1 MKKLLTLFAALFCV
15 TTLSAQTNVST
26 DQELRDAIADKASI
40 KLTADIVLSNKTLSI
55 PEGTTVT
62 IDLGGYALD
71 RKLTKR
77 GEGGGQVITVR
88 EGATLNLSNGTLK
101 GGWGGNAGGLVNENG
116 TVNLTDVNITGCTGD
131 DKGGAIC
138 NFGTL
143 TMKGGAITDNTSFD
157 KDDPTGGGGMFNA
170 EGATATLT
178 GVTITGNQAKSKGG
192 GGICNYGT
200 LTLDGCTITGNTC
213 GKNGGGIYNYSTAT
227 LNMQGKNTITDNIGK
242 EGLTHNV
249 FLKENAVITVT
260 GSLAGSSIGI
270 NMESDTGNFT
280 SGYSVYDS
288 DVEPSQYFTPDD
300 DVFYDVTL
308 SEDEACVS
316 PADLIYPVTKE
327 SELRTAIKIADANI
341 KLAANIDL
349 SNSTLA
355 ISDNRTVTIDLN
367 NYALDRKLRY
377 RGEGGGQ
384 VFTVRSGATLN
395 LSSGTLKGGWG
406 GDSGGINNEGGTV
419 NLTDVTITGCT
430 GDDRGGGICNRDG
443 GTLNMTGG
451 SITGNTSYD
460 KTGPSGGGGLF
471 NYEGATATLTG
482 VSVTGNK
489 ATGSGGGGICNCGTL
504 TIDGCT
510 ITDNLA
516 GTEGGGIWN
525 DKDATLNIQGETT
538 IMVNTAN
545 SGMINNVF
553 LRTDAV
559 INVTGALAGSQIGV
573 TMGTPGTFTGNF
585 SASGLADPTH
595 VFLPDLPS
603 DIMAVGLEGGE
614 AKLYS
619 VLPEGTVYFVT
630 RHWDERKSRLTAT
643 INYLTEQ
650 IDFDSIPTP
659 SSTTQYKLLT
669 SAENKV
675 VDLGVVDSPIHPE
688 YYVVQG
694 DVKVKGLFVKSDN
707 VRIILC
713 NNAKLTL
720 QNDLTVHKGYYVGI
734 HDQGSFENMGQLYGD
749 STSIGGVGGD
759 NVTFGGDITIFG
771 GHINVKAPDLSS
783 AIGGSY
789 TEQIGN
795 IEILGGNIRAEGG
808 KDGAGIGGGHEN
820 SNFGDIHI
828 YGGII
833 NAIGGDIM
841 YVVNPG
847 SGAGI
852 GGGSNSYDGNV
863 YIYGGYITATTN
875 GESAGIGSSQLAS
888 AWVSIG
894 SFFINGGVVRAYGGT
909 HGAGIGGGDGINGG
923 SVYIRGGHVEAYGG
937 DDAAGIGGGE
947 GGNGLIVK
955 ISGGYVYAKGGW
967 EYGAGIGG
975 GQDGK
980 AADVEITDA
989 VVIAEAGLD
998 ETGCRAIGPGSG
1010 CDDYGTLRLDSKLM
1024 VTSER
1029 IFTAPER
1036 KNGCWY
1042 RTKVRVEPCYHPDAT
1057 YTVSGTGPDDT
1068 HLKHCDYCTTTF
1080 KEEKHKFTDGVCT
1093 VCGVSETAYSVN
1105 IYLPVS
1111 SGSPGQYD
1119 APEVYQV
1126 VESSSYSLPA
1136 PPEDKTPEGLE
1147 FAGWLVATPDG
1158 LTSYVAQPDE
1168 NLLEAGTAYTVKDN
1182 VSFTARYL
1190 PINIVLA
1197 DDKYNGET
1205 IHRYDGREVA
1215 SVTLA
1220 GRTFSLDGTWNTLC
1234 LPFSVGELTGTPLE
1248 GATLMTL
1255 GNSEAC
1261 RTGFDAETGTLHLD
1275 FVPAGSIE
1283 PGVAYIM
1290 KWETPNTDIV
1300 NPVFR
1305 NVTIVNESPNGH
1317 GTVSQDG
1324 TVAFY
1329 GTFNPRTFYGESKT
1343 LLYFGTDNEV
1353 YYPTEAMTLGACRS
1367 FFSLTG
1373 LNLPEKPTVQNI
1385 VLHFGEPTGISEVQ
1399 SSMFN
1404 VQYSG
1409 WYDLQGRKLNGK
1421 PTQKGVYINGNKQ
1434 VAIE

>member
-1 MKKLLTLFAALFCV
+1 MKKRLLLITALLY
-15 TTLSAQTNVST
+15 TMTAWATDYNVGT
-26 DQELRDAIADKASI
+26 DAELRAAIENDGANI
-40 KLTADIVLSNKTLSI
+40 TVTADIELSNSTLSI

-62 IDLGGYALD
+62 INLGGHTLD

-88 EGATLNLSNGTLK
+88 NGATLILSNGTLT
-101 GGWGGNAGGLVNENG
+101 GGWGGNGGGLANEAGGTANLEN
-116 TVNLTDVNITGCTGD
+116 VNITGNTAD
-131 DKGGAIC
+131 DRGGGIS
-138 NFGTL
+138 NHGTL
-143 TMKGGAITDNTSFD
+143 TMTGGSISGNISKDGTLPAGGGAV
-157 KDDPTGGGGMFNA
+157 FNY
-170 EGATATLT
+170 EGATATLS
-178 GVTITGNQAKSKGG
+178 GVTITGNEAKIYGG
-192 GGICNYGT
+192 GGVDNWGT
-200 LTLDGCTITGNTC
+200 LTLDGCTIQNNTSKEY
-213 GKNGGGIYNYSTAT
+213 GAGVWSSKGST
-227 LNMQGKNTITDNIGK
+227 LNMQGKNTITGNTGKGVADNVYLT
-242 EGLTHNV
+242 EGT
-249 FLKENAVITVT
+249 VINVT
-260 GSLAGSSIGI
+260 GALTASSIGI
-270 NMESDTGNFT
+270 NMESTTGIFT
-280 SGYSVYDS
+280 NDYNAHNS
-288 DVEPSQYFTPDD
+288 DAEPSQYFTPDD

-308 SEDEACVS
+308 SENEACLS
-316 PADLIYPVTKE
+316 PADLIYPVKTG
-327 SELRTAIKIADANI
+327 SDLLRAVGIDNANI
-341 KLAANIDL
+341 RLGGDINITQIL
-349 SNSTLA
+349 G
-355 ISDNRTVTIDLN
+355 IPEKHTVTLDLN
-367 NYALDRKLRY
+367 GFTLDHLGTY
-377 RGEGGGQ
+377 RNGQ
-384 VFTVRSGATLN
+384 AIVVEKGATLN
-395 LSSGTLKGGWG
+395 LSNGTVTRGWG
-406 GDSGGINNEGGTV
+406 GDGGGLENKGTA
-419 NLTDVTITGCT
+419 NLTDVIISKCHA
-430 GDDRGGGICNRDG
+430 DDRGGGISNH
-443 GTLNMTGG
+443 GTLTMTGG
-451 SITGNTSYD
+451 SITGNESYD

-482 VSVTGNK
+482 VSLSGNK
-489 ATGSGGGGICNCGTL
+489 ATGTGGGGICNCGTL

-510 ITDNLA
+510 ITDNTA

-553 LRTDAV
+553 LKADAV

-585 SASGLADPTH
+585 SASGVADPTH

-619 VLPEGTVYFVT
+619 VLPEGTVYFVS
-630 RHWDERKSRLTAT
+630 RYWDNKKSKVTGS
-643 INYLTEQ
+643 ISYLTEQ
-650 IDFDSIPTP
+650 IDFDAIPTNN
-659 SSTTQYKLLT
+659 TQYKLLT
-669 SAENKV
+669 SSDNNV
-675 VDLGVVDSPIHPE
+675 VNIGVVDDEVTPE
-688 YYVVQG
+688 YYVVIG
-694 DVKVKGLFVKSDN
+694 NVEVNELYVKGSSVH
-707 VRIILC
+707 IILC
-713 NNAKLTL
+713 DNAKLTMHG
-720 QNDLTVHKGYYVGI
+720 NITVHKDHHVAI
-734 HDQGSFENMGQLYGD
+734 HDQGSFENMGQLRGD

-759 NVTFGGDITIFG
+759 NVTFGGDITIYG
-771 GHINVKAPDLSS
+771 GHINVKAPNLSS
-783 AIGGSY
+783 AIGGNY
-789 TEQIGN
+789 TEHIGD

-808 KDGAGIGGGHEN
+808 KDGAGIGGGHKN

-909 HGAGIGGGDGINGG
+909 HGAGIGGGDGMNGG

-1042 RTKVRVEPCYHPDAT
+1042 RTRVRVEPCYHPDAT

-1068 HLKHCDYCTTTF
+1068 HLKHCDYCTVTF
-1080 KEEKHKFTDGVCT
+1080 NEEKHKFVDGVCT

-1105 IYLPVS
+1105 IYLPVVN
-1111 SGSPGQYD
+1111 GSEGQYD

-1126 VESSSYSLPA
+1126 VENSSYTLPV
-1136 PPEDKTPEGLE
+1136 PPEDKTPTGLE
-1147 FAGWLVATPDG
+1147 FAGWLAATPDG

-1168 NLLEAGTAYTVKDN
+1168 TLLDAGSQYSVKDN
-1182 VSFTARYL
+1182 VSFTARYQSTSV
-1190 PINIVLA
+1190 ILA
-1197 DDKYNGET
+1197 DGKYNGET
-1205 IHRYDGREVA
+1205 IHRYDGKKVA
-1215 SVTLA
+1215 SVTLD
-1220 GRTFSLDGTWNTLC
+1220 GRTFSLDGTWNTIC

-1255 GNSEAC
+1255 GNSDAC
-1261 RTGFDAETGTLHLD
+1261 CTGFDTETGTLDLE
-1275 FVPAGSIE
+1275 FVPANSIE

-1300 NPVFR
+1300 NPVFKD
-1305 NVTIVNESPNGH
+1305 VTIQNESPGSH
-1317 GTVSQDG
+1317 GIVSQDG

-1329 GTFNPRTFYGESKT
+1329 GTFNPRNFYGESKT

-1353 YYPTEAMTLGACRS
+1353 YYPTEAMTIGALRS
-1367 FFSLTG
+1367 FFRLTG

-1385 VLHFGEPTGISEVQ
+1385 VLHFGDEPTGISSVE
-1399 SSMFN
+1399 SSRLN
-1404 VQYSG
+1404 G
-1409 WYDLQGRKLNGK
+1409 DNWYDLSGRQLNGK
-1421 PTQKGVYINGNKQ
+1421 PTRKGVYINSGKK
-1434 VAIE
+1434 VVIE